1 MEYCP
6 MVSAPKLA
14 FFVSDDAIAF
24 APLAPA
30 PSAAPIARRRKWN
43 PSAASNSFAMMLPLS
58 MLAACGGGGGV
69 APSPPA
75 GPPAAG
81 GTITVV
87 ADVNSATA
95 GAAAVTVAAPG
106 VLSNDMATGGT
117 PIVSSGQGVGAA
129 VAVTSTTAGV
139 ITGTYG
145 TLTLNQTGGYSYNP
159 NLATSLGAGVARTDV
174 FNYAAAVSGGSATG
188 TSTLTITVT
197 GVNDAPTAV
206 ADTATAS
213 VGARTATT
221 AATGVLAND
230 SDPDTVGTTS
240 TLTVT
245 GVAAGTTVGT
255 VGVGSTIAG
264 AFGTLTLAA
273 DGSYSY
279 QASATAPA
287 GSTDTFTYRV
297 ADNAA
302 TPLSSTATLTFS
314 FGTPPATIGALLD
327 ITNQTTGTNVV
338 RITGPLG
345 VNAELGAAVAGST
358 TAVTSGGALLIG
370 APGIGSD
377 AGGAYLISGLSS
389 GAASVVATSG
399 TLINGLAAGA
409 RLGTSVDLGNV
420 GGDASADILIGAPG
434 VVQTGVANGGA
445 AYTIYGGAGLV
456 TNLGTAL
463 NGTNGFTING
473 SNGGG
478 AYSRPTTSVA
488 AEGDNTGF
496 LVRFLGDINGDT
508 RADILV
514 GSPGVDFGGAA
525 ARDAGAATFVYG
537 TAAAQPASSIYTD
550 FASTTAVRG
559 FVGNTSNATAD
570 ENTPT
575 AAASGN
581 LNNAGSAD
589 FVYTSAFYNITLS
602 AVARIDAGVA
612 FVGFSTLNPQGG
624 IFDGATFNGTN
635 GYRIIGAAGGDRLGF
650 SVAVGDVNGDGIGD
664 IVLGAPGVD
673 GAGTDRGAVYIVYG
687 SATAPATA
695 NLDLASLTGS
705 TGTIN
710 GLSVARIDGP
720 TTNGAGFG
728 SSVAVGDF
736 NGDGRADIAVGADGT
751 GDVFLIYGRGTAA
764 NQASVNV
771 NTPTAGVVTLLDG
784 LSTTGQTNFHI
795 SLAANFDLNGDGRS
809 ELLIGATG
817 DNADGAAY
825 LVFGAT
831 TSSAVPNALEGILAP
846 EATAAQVAL
855 DNLLG
860 GGSAVTSIT
869 GGDTVFTSL
878 PLPSYLELHVNLA

>member
-1 MEYCP
+1 

-58 MLAACGGGGGV
+58 MLAACGGGGGGV
-69 APSPPA
+69 APTPPTA
-75 GPPAAG
+75 PPAAG
-81 GTITVV
+81 GMITLV

-106 VLSNDMATGGT
+106 VLSNDTATGGT

-129 VAVTSTTAGV
+129 VAVTSTTAGI

-174 FNYAAAVSGGSATG
+174 FNYAAAVTGGSATG

-197 GVNDAPTAV
+197 GVNDAPIAV
-206 ADTATAS
+206 ADTANATR
-213 VGARTATT
+213 GTNTT
-221 AATGVLAND
+221 ANVLTND
-230 SDPDTVGTTS
+230 SDPDTVGVTS
-240 TLTVT
+240 VLTVT

-255 VGVGSTIAG
+255 TGVGTVITG
-264 AFGTLTLAA
+264 AFGTLNLAA
-273 DGSYSY
+273 NGAYTY
-279 QASATAPA
+279 TPA
-287 GSTDTFTYRV
+287 AGGTTGGTDTFTYRV

-302 TPLSSTATLTFS
+302 TPLSSTATLTITVA
-314 FGTPPATIGALLD
+314 GPAPAAATIGALLD

-338 RITGPLG
+338 RITGPTG

-358 TAVTSGGALLIG
+358 TAVTSGAALLIG

-377 AGGAYLISGLSS
+377 AGGAYLISGLTS
-389 GAASVVATSG
+389 GAAQIMATSG

-420 GGDASADILIGAPG
+420 GGDANADILIGAPG
-434 VVQTGVANGGA
+434 VVQTSVANGGA
-445 AYTIYGGAGLV
+445 AYTIYGGAGLA

-478 AYSRPTTSVA
+478 AYSRPATSVA

-496 LVRFLGDINGDT
+496 LVRFLGDINGDS

-525 ARDAGAATFVYG
+525 ADDFGAATFVYG

-550 FASTTAVRG
+550 FASTTTVRG
-559 FVGNTSNATAD
+559 FIGATGITQPNENA
-570 ENTPT
+570 PT

-589 FVYTSAFYNITLS
+589 FVYTSAFRDITIS
-602 AVARIDAGVA
+602 AVMRVDAGVA
-612 FVGFSTLNPQGG
+612 FVGFSTLNQQGG
-624 IFDGATFNGTN
+624 IVGGRTPSAILNGIDG
-635 GYRIIGAAGGDRLGF
+635 YSIVGAAGGDRLGF
-650 SVAVGDVNGDGIGD
+650 SVAVGDLNGDGIGD

-687 SATAPATA
+687 SAVPPTAS
-695 NLDLASLTGS
+695 LDLASLTGS

-710 GLSVARIDGP
+710 GLTVARIDGP

-784 LSTTGQTNFHI
+784 ISNVGQTNFHI
-795 SLAANFDLNGDGRS
+795 SLAANFDLNGDGLS

-825 LVFGAT
+825 LVFGAI

-860 GGSAVTSIT
+860 GGSAIT
-869 GGDTVFTSL
+869 GITVGDTVFASM
-878 PLPSYLELHVNLA
+878 PLLEHLELHVNLA